1 MTLADAV
8 AELENEVAQY
18 VEETNA
24 RHPRMSV
31 ERALE
36 TLVRSVTALTQALRA
51 SDSRRDSAERD
62 RHRVVIERLDELQQ
76 ASIALLVAAG
86 KGELAPKPKEEPNGK
101 SSFVLDDKYVT
112 ARFTRDGAAKVW
124 GRARPYVLAALT
136 GAVGWLARHTLGT
149 P

>member
-1 MTLADAV
+1 MPDI
-8 AELENEVAQY
+8 
-18 VEETNA
+18 
-24 RHPRMSV
+24 PRMSV

-124 GRARPYVLAALT
+124 GARDRTCSRRLPAPSA
-136 GAVGWLARHTLGT
+136 G
-149 P
+149 

>member
-1 MTLADAV
+1 MPDI
-8 AELENEVAQY
+8 
-18 VEETNA
+18 
-24 RHPRMSV
+24 PRMSV

-51 SDSRRDSAERD
+51 SDSRRDSAERG

-86 KGELAPKPKEEPNGK
+86 KGELAPKPKADEQNGK

-112 ARFTRDGAAKVW
+112 ARFTRDDAAKVW
-124 GRARPYVLAALT
+124 ERARPYVLAALT